1 MYSPDTML
9 DRFATDN
16 LQTAGGPKIVIMCF
30 DRLDRDLLTALIAIE
45 ENDHFETN
53 RLLGHA
59 QELLGEMADMLDLEI
74 WEHANALLSVYNYVL
89 RRLAQA
95 NVSKDPSLV
104 LEAQRLMTEI
114 GDAFRQA
121 AASAP
126 ATAASAH
133 GHDVIDGPRLY
144 VQA

>member
-9 DRFATDN
+9 DRFAMDN

-30 DRLDRDLLTALIAIE
+30 DRLDRDLLTALIAME
-45 ENDHFETN
+45 QNNHFETN

-74 WEHANALLSVYNYVL
+74 WEHANALLSVYDYVL
-89 RRLAQA
+89 RRLSQA
-95 NVSKDPSLV
+95 NASKDPSFV

-126 ATAASAH
+126 AATVAVH
-133 GHDVIDGPRLY
+133 GNDVIVGPRLY

>member
-1 MYSPDTML
+1 ML
-9 DRFATDN
+9 DRFAMDN

-45 ENDHFETN
+45 EDDHFETN

-74 WEHANALLSVYNYVL
+74 WEHANALLSVYDYVL

-95 NVSKDPSLV
+95 NASKDPSLV
-104 LEAQRLMTEI
+104 LEAQRLITEI

-126 ATAASAH
+126 GTTVAAH

>member
-1 MYSPDTML
+1 MYSPNTML
-9 DRFATDN
+9 DRFAMDN
-16 LQTAGGPKIVIMCF
+16 LQTAGGPKIVVMCF
-30 DRLDRDLLTALIAIE
+30 DRLDRDLLTALVAIE
-45 ENDHFETN
+45 EHDHYETN

-74 WEHANALLSVYNYVL
+74 WEHSNALLTVYDYVL

-95 NVSKDPSLV
+95 NASKDPSFV
-104 LEAQRLMTEI
+104 LEAQRLITEI

-121 AASAP
+121 AVSAP
-126 ATAASAH
+126 ATMVTTQGPDATDA
-133 GHDVIDGPRLY
+133 PRLY

>member
-9 DRFATDN
+9 DRFAMDN

-30 DRLDRDLLTALIAIE
+30 DRLDRDLLTALIAME
-45 ENDHFETN
+45 QNNHFETN

-74 WEHANALLSVYNYVL
+74 WEHANALLSVYDYVL
-89 RRLAQA
+89 RRLSQA
-95 NVSKDPSLV
+95 NASKDPGFV

-126 ATAASAH
+126 AATVAAH
-133 GHDVIDGPRLY
+133 GNDVIDGPRLY